1 MKEQFDYLIKKYN
14 KLLNAFPDN
23 PNEVY
28 KWEAI
33 QHFQENWNEN
43 AVDFYT
49 MFNEAFKKKANLVY
63 QNSFGFL
70 DKLGKTYPDKL
81 KHLFQLIFENP
92 EADFYDIL
100 EKGKNYADDLISDLK
115 EKLGKDV
122 LNHQFDER
130 TLSFLL
136 FLRYPE
142 KNTLFKADVY
152 EYLCSFLEVSQEE
165 KKYNHFI
172 TMLTQLSVQA
182 ENSISLE
189 QRNKFVPTG
198 FDYPL
203 LLAQDIVWQAL
214 ISVPKNNFQ
223 KAFNSLP
230 QQNLRV
236 YYDFLDTIINE
247 LSLGNTYNQVFSV
260 TNDVLKYHIGKRIC
274 LALDKSG
281 FVFITNNQTVLNKK
295 REDFTN
301 PGNAFLYYN
310 CTINDLLSNK
320 ENIIN
325 AIREEIEL
333 DRETY
338 RKNYDNA
345 FFRKSVF
352 NKKYRTKLLDGIEL
366 ITFSSL
372 DQLVKRINSD
382 LGNFCRIFQT
392 KRKELFE
399 KKKMNSANQLFVYND
414 NSRDWA
420 INEGGGT
427 ELQYHLYFRD
437 NEIGYGLGFN
447 AQYVPFANEYTP
459 QDYMKPFAL
468 SYLNQPKVQSD
479 LQTNGF
485 KFIYG
490 SQERLAN
497 LQLNDYILIGKTKD
511 CIWNEE
517 TNAYEFSSY
526 SYNEMLEELKG
537 IIFRNYIT
545 IIEQRN
551 TFTSYNPMMEKNTEL
566 LKYKKQI
573 ILQGPPG
580 TGKTK
585 LAKEIAEEFI
595 KSNTINSKTIVTKQL
610 TKDFIKSTLKINQKI
625 ESKSKIPFEVVSLD
639 DNVVILKSDVSQP
652 WRPSY
657 NKIIESFQGKLWEI
671 KGRTGG
677 FKPYEDA
684 VAKYFYDNHLNSIH
698 EVEKNIE
705 NTNDYICL
713 VQFHPSYT
721 YEDFVR
727 GIVAK
732 TNEESDGIIYLAE
745 NKTLGI
751 LAENALND
759 YDNKYVLIIDEI
771 NRANLSSVLGEL
783 IYALEY
789 RGEAVESM
797 YAVDDDNQLILPPN
811 LYIIGTMN
819 TADRSVGHI
828 DYAIRR
834 RFAFVDVL
842 PENLKEKQ
850 GLVNFHEALF
860 LAVEK
865 LFNEH
870 TSPEFE
876 VKDVQLGHSYFI
888 DKSNEENGVGMDIRL
903 EYEIKPILLEYVK
916 DGVLIGKGK
925 DIKKEIE
932 DLKTLL

>member
-1 MKEQFDYLIKKYN
+1 MLVLQDYDRKRTINKTIIERLQNDLNLKNITKYN
-14 KLLNAFPDN
+14 FVDYDGAQNQGREDLWF
-23 PNEVY
+23 
-28 KWEAI
+28 AI
-33 QHFQENWNEN
+33 YN
-43 AVDFYT
+43 
-49 MFNEAFKKKANLVY
+49 
-63 QNSFGFL
+63 NS
-70 DKLGKTYPDKL
+70 
-81 KHLFQLIFENP
+81 H
-92 EADFYDIL
+92 
-100 EKGKNYADDLISDLK
+100 KNQKSAK
-115 EKLGKDV
+115 
-122 LNHQFDER
+122 Q
-130 TLSFLL
+130 L
-136 FLRYPE
+136 FLRFGSKIQFGLKYLRNPE
-142 KNTLFKADVY
+142 SDKLNFI
-152 EYLCSFLEVSQEE
+152 E
-165 KKYNHFI
+165 K
-172 TMLTQLSVQA
+172 
-182 ENSISLE
+182 
-189 QRNKFVPTG
+189 
-198 FDYPL
+198 FDYEFIL
-203 LLAQDIVWQAL
+203 NEF
-214 ISVPKNNFQ
+214 KNFKEQ
-223 KAFNSLP
+223 
-230 QQNLRV
+230 
-236 YYDFLDTIINE
+236 IIND
-247 LSLGNTYNQVFSV
+247 NINQ
-260 TNDVLKYHIGKRIC
+260 
-274 LALDKSG
+274 
-281 FVFITNNQTVLNKK
+281 NQKQF
-295 REDFTN
+295 EM
-301 PGNAFLYYN
+301 
-310 CTINDLLSNK
+310 
-320 ENIIN
+320 
-325 AIREEIEL
+325 IEL
-333 DRETY
+333 
-338 RKNYDNA
+338 
-345 FFRKSVF
+345 
-352 NKKYRTKLLDGIEL
+352 
-366 ITFSSL
+366 
-372 DQLVKRINSD
+372 
-382 LGNFCRIFQT
+382 
-392 KRKELFE
+392 
-399 KKKMNSANQLFVYND
+399 
-414 NSRDWA
+414 
-420 INEGGGT
+420 
-427 ELQYHLYFRD
+427 
-437 NEIGYGLGFN
+437 
-447 AQYVPFANEYTP
+447 
-459 QDYMKPFAL
+459 
-468 SYLNQPKVQSD
+468 
-479 LQTNGF
+479 
-485 KFIYG
+485 
-490 SQERLAN
+490 
-497 LQLNDYILIGKTKD
+497 
-511 CIWNEE
+511 
-517 TNAYEFSSY
+517 
-526 SYNEMLEELKG
+526 LE
-537 IIFRNYIT
+537 
-545 IIEQRN
+545 
-551 TFTSYNPMMEKNTEL
+551 
-566 LKYKKQI
+566 YKKQI

-705 NTNDYICL
+705 NINEYICL

-850 GLVNFHEALF
+850 GLENFHEVLF
-860 LAVEK
+860 LEVEK
-865 LFNEH
+865 LFKEH

-876 VKDVQLGHSYFI
+876 VHDVQLGHSYFI
-888 DKSNEENGVGMDIRL
+888 DKSEEENGAGMDIRFK
-903 EYEIKPILLEYVK
+903 YEIKPILLEYVK
-916 DGVLIGKGK
+916 DGVLIEKGK

>member
-1 MKEQFDYLIKKYN
+1 MRIIKISHGENFFTSSEYEQILKNNLACVHQDTPSKGRSVTTQFNLFINADVGDILYICNSNKKIDIIGVFMDNRPLFFNENHKENNWVSREFLVLFKAKNPEKFDKENNKWWMPRNNSTCIEIPEVEFNLFENEILNPVFEQSFDFLLQKRHEALKSIKFDLEKAEQFQNHFSKCFKEEKYLLETVNTLPVLELKKQQYDYYNRKYLNYQPVVKLRSQLINELINNVKLSNEVINQQKEIITQDFEKNVFQSWGSNFRVLFPLIYDEYRTKVNLYFKTIIERLQNDLNLKNITKYN
-14 KLLNAFPDN
+14 FVDYDGAQNQGREDLWF
-23 PNEVY
+23 
-28 KWEAI
+28 AI
-33 QHFQENWNEN
+33 YN
-43 AVDFYT
+43 
-49 MFNEAFKKKANLVY
+49 
-63 QNSFGFL
+63 NS
-70 DKLGKTYPDKL
+70 
-81 KHLFQLIFENP
+81 H
-92 EADFYDIL
+92 
-100 EKGKNYADDLISDLK
+100 KNQKSAK
-115 EKLGKDV
+115 
-122 LNHQFDER
+122 Q
-130 TLSFLL
+130 L
-136 FLRYPE
+136 FLRFGSKIQFGLKYLRNPE
-142 KNTLFKADVY
+142 SDKLNFI
-152 EYLCSFLEVSQEE
+152 E
-165 KKYNHFI
+165 K
-172 TMLTQLSVQA
+172 
-182 ENSISLE
+182 
-189 QRNKFVPTG
+189 
-198 FDYPL
+198 FDYEFIL
-203 LLAQDIVWQAL
+203 NEF
-214 ISVPKNNFQ
+214 KNFKEQ
-223 KAFNSLP
+223 
-230 QQNLRV
+230 
-236 YYDFLDTIINE
+236 IIND
-247 LSLGNTYNQVFSV
+247 NINQ
-260 TNDVLKYHIGKRIC
+260 
-274 LALDKSG
+274 
-281 FVFITNNQTVLNKK
+281 NQKQF
-295 REDFTN
+295 EM
-301 PGNAFLYYN
+301 
-310 CTINDLLSNK
+310 
-320 ENIIN
+320 
-325 AIREEIEL
+325 IEL
-333 DRETY
+333 
-338 RKNYDNA
+338 
-345 FFRKSVF
+345 
-352 NKKYRTKLLDGIEL
+352 
-366 ITFSSL
+366 
-372 DQLVKRINSD
+372 
-382 LGNFCRIFQT
+382 
-392 KRKELFE
+392 
-399 KKKMNSANQLFVYND
+399 
-414 NSRDWA
+414 
-420 INEGGGT
+420 
-427 ELQYHLYFRD
+427 
-437 NEIGYGLGFN
+437 
-447 AQYVPFANEYTP
+447 
-459 QDYMKPFAL
+459 
-468 SYLNQPKVQSD
+468 
-479 LQTNGF
+479 
-485 KFIYG
+485 
-490 SQERLAN
+490 
-497 LQLNDYILIGKTKD
+497 
-511 CIWNEE
+511 
-517 TNAYEFSSY
+517 
-526 SYNEMLEELKG
+526 LE
-537 IIFRNYIT
+537 
-545 IIEQRN
+545 
-551 TFTSYNPMMEKNTEL
+551 
-566 LKYKKQI
+566 YKKQI

-705 NTNDYICL
+705 NINEYICL

-850 GLVNFHEALF
+850 GLENFHEVLF
-860 LAVEK
+860 LEVEK
-865 LFNEH
+865 LFKEH

-876 VKDVQLGHSYFI
+876 VHDVQLGHSYFI
-888 DKSNEENGVGMDIRL
+888 DKSEEENGAGMDIRFK
-903 EYEIKPILLEYVK
+903 YEIKPILLEYVK
-916 DGVLIGKGK
+916 DGVLIEKGK